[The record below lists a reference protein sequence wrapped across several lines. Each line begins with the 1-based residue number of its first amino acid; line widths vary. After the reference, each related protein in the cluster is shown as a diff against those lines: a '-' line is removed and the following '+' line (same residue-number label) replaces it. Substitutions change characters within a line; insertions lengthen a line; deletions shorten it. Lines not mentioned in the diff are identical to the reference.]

1 MNEEA
6 CYVGGLI
13 PLPTALQDSYNLL
26 SAPQCTNH
34 TYIKTFVHKM
44 LSFISD
50 PDITNIVCHLNEAAG
65 NLNLIHVSAII

>member
-1 MNEEA
+1 M
-6 CYVGGLI
+6 GGII
-13 PLPTALQDSYNLL
+13 PLPTALQQEYNLL

-44 LSFISD
+44 VSFISD
-50 PDITNIVCHLNEAAG
+50 PDIANIVCHLNAAAG